1 MKALVTGASSGI
13 GRDMAKYLSKIGYD
27 IIAVARN
34 IDGLQKLKNECE
46 TNVEIIPM
54 DLSVL
59 NNCIELY
66 NKVKDEGI
74 DILINNAG
82 FGVQGIFSETN
93 LENELNLINLN
104 IVCLHTLTKLFLKD
118 MIIKNKGYILNVS
131 SMAAFMPGPL
141 MSTYYASKAYVLNLT
156 LGINKELKEIN
167 SNVHICALCPGPIA
181 TNFDNVA
188 NVHFRMKYLS
198 SEYVAKYAIDNL
210 LEKKLIIVPGFN
222 NKISRMFLRILPY
235 SLIVKI
241 SYNINNRKN
250 NK

>member
-167 SNVHICALCPGPIA
+167 SNVHICALCPGPIT

-210 LEKKLIIVPGFN
+210 LKKKLIIVPGFN
-222 NKISRMFLRILPY
+222 NKISRIFLRILPY